1 MIEQSTIS
9 QLRPEKRSCAR
20 ERRGCWIWAGWEPD
34 RYYTRLG
41 GNTTF
46 YFGNGDW
53 VPTWRNRIESDET
66 LRRLADLGASV
77 LITQFFKGMGPE
89 VERATWPRLR
99 DLVERANRYGL
110 EVLGYVQG
118 HSIFGEFVFPSRPE
132 ARQWVA
138 QNYQGGAHTWGAAY
152 HRFAPC
158 FGHPGYQDY
167 LKEILEAG
175 LMEVGLG
182 GFQLDNSYAK
192 QCYCPGCRTRF
203 RDWLDAR
210 GDLELRTGIF
220 TAAAI
225 EPPPL
230 APGMATT
237 RDPLVRL
244 WIEFGVSQ
252 RVGFLADLKA
262 HVESISP
269 SAIMSANPAYMKSYA
284 SRLTHVFDP
293 SREAVTGDY
302 LAIENGNQPRFEHG
316 ELFTQADKLLLA
328 EAAGCP
334 TMITSWRPGAQASS
348 PPGGDRGV
356 WSLMAEEYSFSRC
369 LPGNNWMLRSAGDA
383 DTLLEDT
390 MPVEMEAFRTALRF
404 FEKLECA
411 GDLGGR
417 RQWGEIC
424 LYFDP
429 VSLSLSPRQQ
439 AMAMQALVGYL
450 IHERIAIRIVYPG
463 QEFPPEA
470 RIVLLCEQA
479 ELSDAEMQRLQQL
492 TLERGARIWLLGA
505 AAQRDE
511 WGVARGS
518 SRTQAFLGH
527 PGMEIIPARPLEWA
541 DVQGDAERYFQ
552 GAPLRWK
559 KNAEPDLAILAR
571 RLRGEQLITVEA
583 DPGLLMN
590 VEALPD
596 GHLLVH
602 LRDLATE
609 RREIRDVKIHFR
621 TGSQPSELL
630 GFSPSWWEQKWSVS
644 PEKNVTL
651 PPFSHYARLVIPP
664 ANS

>member
-9 QLRPEKRSCAR
+9 QLHREKKPCAG
-20 ERRGCWIWAGWEPD
+20 ERRGCWVWAGWEPD

-41 GNTTF
+41 GNTTH

-53 VPTWRNRIESDET
+53 VPAWRNRIESDET

-99 DLVERANRYGL
+99 DLAERASRYGL

-118 HSIFGEFVFPSRPE
+118 HSLFGEFVFPSRPE

-152 HRFAPC
+152 HRFTPC
-158 FGHPGYQDY
+158 FGHPDYQNY
-167 LKEILEAG
+167 LKEILETG
-175 LMEVGLG
+175 LVEIGLS

-203 RDWLDAR
+203 REWLDAR
-210 GDLELRTGIF
+210 GDLELRTGIL
-220 TAAAI
+220 TATAV

-230 APGMATT
+230 TSGMQTS

-252 RVGFLADLKA
+252 RVDFLADLKT
-262 HVESISP
+262 HVERISP

-302 LAIENGNQPRFEHG
+302 LAIENGNQPRFENG

-328 EAAGCP
+328 EAANCP
-334 TMITSWRPGAQASS
+334 TMITSWRPGAQPSS
-348 PPGGDRGV
+348 PPYGERGV
-356 WSLMAEEYSFSRC
+356 WALMAEEYSFSRC

-404 FEKLECA
+404 FEKLERTI
-411 GDLGGR
+411 DLGGR

-439 AMAMQALVGYL
+439 AMAMQALTGYL
-450 IHERIAIRIVYPG
+450 LHERISIQVIYPA
-463 QEFPPEA
+463 QEFPPET

-479 ELSDAEMQRLQQL
+479 ELSDTEMQRLQQL
-492 TLERGARIWLLGA
+492 TLKRDAQIWLLGP

-511 WGVARGS
+511 WSITRGT
-518 SRTQAFLGH
+518 SRIQAFLEH
-527 PGMEIIPARPLEWA
+527 PGVEIIPVQPLEWA
-541 DVQGDAERYFQ
+541 DTQGDAERYFQ
-552 GAPLRWK
+552 GVPLRWK
-559 KNAEPDLAILAR
+559 KAAEPELMSLAQ
-571 RLRGEQLITVEA
+571 RLRGKQSITVEA
-583 DPGLLMN
+583 DPGLLVN
-590 VEALPD
+590 VEAHPA

-609 RREIRDVKIHFR
+609 RGEIRNVKVHFKM
-621 TGSQPSELL
+621 GSESNELL
-630 GFSPSWWEQKWSVS
+630 GFSPSWWEQKWSAS
-644 PEKNVTL
+644 PEKSVTL
-651 PPFSHYARLVIPP
+651 PPFSHYAQLVLLPV
-664 ANS
+664 NS